1 MIFLNLGI
9 FFKNDEI
16 KFENYLALETS
27 RMIEYHK
34 NGWIKKKNWKNK
46 NRNEENPTSGALEV
60 SGWNENCHRSST
72 G

>member
-16 KFENYLALETS
+16 KFENYLAWETS

-34 NGWIKKKNWKNK
+34 NGWIKKKK
-46 NRNEENPTSGALEV
+46 LEK
-60 SGWNENCHRSST
+60 
-72 G
+72 